1 MEIGFLDTFLRFFF
15 PDRCI
20 CCGKTIEMHHLY
32 CPACEKNLPRIHPPL
47 CLSCGMNQKD
57 CTCTKHKNY
66 FSQCIAPFYYENGIQ
81 NGIRRMKFQ
90 QKTYAAEGFGIE
102 MAALAK
108 QIYGNNAFDF
118 IACIPLTKKG
128 KRERGY
134 NQSELIAKEIA
145 KQLCIPFY
153 PTILVK
159 LFDNRPQH
167 KLPAAERTG
176 NVAGVFECTEP
187 ELVADK
193 KILLI
198 DDIKT
203 TGATLNECAKM
214 LLLNGAQE
222 VTCLCSAIVREHKPA
237 GKTSV

>member
-1 MEIGFLDTFLRFFF
+1 
-15 PDRCI
+15 
-20 CCGKTIEMHHLY
+20 
-32 CPACEKNLPRIHPPL
+32 
-47 CLSCGMNQKD
+47 
-57 CTCTKHKNY
+57 
-66 FSQCIAPFYYENGIQ
+66 
-81 NGIRRMKFQ
+81 
-90 QKTYAAEGFGIE
+90 

-145 KQLCIPFY
+145 KQLCLPFY
-153 PTILVK
+153 STILVK

-187 ELVADK
+187 ELAEGK

-203 TGATLNECAKM
+203 TGATLNECAKI

-222 VTCLCSAIVREHKPA
+222 VACLCSAIVREHKPT